1 MSALSKSLTFK
12 PYASLGT
19 TATVAVVYPNT
30 ATDTL
35 IYISDKAKGSGYY
48 SSSGGF
54 HTVMY
59 VASSEFYGTMT
70 MQATLAT
77 DPIETDWFNVSESVT
92 SYTPTTTRSTSTVN
106 IHNFTGNFVWVR
118 GKIEI
123 NDGSV
128 FMIQLNQ

>member
-12 PYASLGT
+12 PYASLGS

-30 ATDTL
+30 ATNTL
-35 IYISDKAKGSGYY
+35 IYISDKARGSGYY
-48 SSSGGF
+48 NNSGGL

-59 VASSEFYGTMT
+59 VASSEFHGTMT

-77 DPIETDWFNVSESVT
+77 DPIENDWFTVDNSVT
-92 SYTPTTTRSTSTVN
+92 TYTPTVIRSTSTVN